1 MMRRGRGK
9 LGKKAR
15 DLWTWELAESLVMY
29 RIFCSSSSVSLCAH
43 YIDHGA
49 RPRIFETR
57 TKTKEEEK
65 KGLTKNMWKLY
76 SRNRMMTIHS
86 QMGRWK
92 RARLL
97 YSAFALSVIL
107 PGRYG
112 IISSDPWTVS
122 PTATDTFVRTFKRIH
137 QPVSH
142 AGHNVT
148 WTFFA
153 TFFYYYSAY
162 WKSFFFFKG

>member
-1 MMRRGRGK
+1 
-9 LGKKAR
+9 
-15 DLWTWELAESLVMY
+15 MY

-57 TKTKEEEK
+57 TKIKEEEK

-76 SRNRMMTIHS
+76 SWNRMMTIHS

-97 YSAFALSVIL
+97 YSAFCFVGYCQGGMALSAAIRERCHQQQQTL
-107 PGRYG
+107 
-112 IISSDPWTVS
+112 SSGHSNAYINLWAIT
-122 PTATDTFVRTFKRIH
+122 
-137 QPVSH
+137 
-142 AGHNVT
+142 GHNVT
-148 WTFFA
+148 WTSFA

-162 WKSFFFFKG
+162 WKSFLKKDNIHTEMNSFSAIF